1 MTQMKRLRRNLSWF
15 ALTALLTGGFSA
27 WAAGCGSDDSSQ
39 FPGGN
44 DGGGGDGQTFGD
56 GGGGLGNNDGG
67 GNGGDGSA
75 QAIVIT
81 PANPTVNVTIT
92 NGVVTA
98 TPVDFVAKTLS
109 GSPVAASWSLDR
121 GELGTLVTGTGVFSA
136 GGTVAGTGIVSAAY
150 GASIATT
157 KVTVT
162 IDSVQIG
169 NDYGDGG
176 VPDGGAGGVG
186 GVGGEG
192 LGGAV
197 DGGVENSLATTGTA
211 PTSKAQLGFLYPYD
225 KTVWPRGQLAPLLQW
240 ESNLTGIS
248 AVYIHLSEA
257 GYDFKGYYSVSGPS
271 QYHQPIDQAAWA
283 QATNSNTGDN
293 LHVELK
299 VLSSTGVIGPIT
311 RDWIVAPGILQGTV
325 YYNSYRTQLAVPVSG
340 ETRAAAVLSI
350 KPGATGPTLAIPGA
364 RTQCVVC
371 HVVSD
376 DGSTMFAQ
384 YGVEPGN
391 DYSRGDSYD
400 LADGGAHI
408 QTYTGTASDGTTNNR
423 KFLWSAPWKDGTFAM
438 QSNADGDGNETQEAF
453 VGPENIYRRDNGAA
467 APSTGLGGVNLA
479 VTPSFSRD
487 GKSVAFDGWTMNGD
501 AGLPSGNG
509 HTLDVMDFACGSGG
523 STDGG
528 PSCGSMA
535 FSALRRVYTNTDT
548 TNGYVGWP
556 AWTPDSEALVFHN
569 VVTKPTGG
577 APLATWNNAQA
588 QLWYTNIPPSSG
600 TYPDGGTAPAAAPIR
615 MNALNGLD
623 STGASYLPLPAD
635 ATNPNETAN
644 SNHSLDTLY
653 NYEPTIN
660 PIASGGYY
668 WVVFTSRRMY
678 GNIATLDAFDTGNG
692 SDPVAKKLWV
702 AAIDINPT
710 PGTDP
715 SHPAFYLPGQEI
727 NAGNMRGFWVVDPCR
742 SNGSS
747 CDTGD
752 ECCNGFCR
760 APDDGGGLVCGDKL
774 LGCAQEFE
782 KCTTSAD
789 CCGSG
794 SLTCING
801 TCSVP
806 GPR

>member
-1 MTQMKRLRRNLSWF
+1 MTPLKRMRRNLSLF
-15 ALTALLTGGFSA
+15 ALTAVIGVGFSG

-44 DGGGGDGQTFGD
+44 DGGGNGDVQTFGD
-56 GGGGLGNNDGG
+56 GNNVFGNGDGS
-67 GNGGDGSA
+67 NGGDGSV
-75 QAIVIT
+75 QALVIT
-81 PANPTVNVTIT
+81 PANPTVSVSIT

-98 TPVDFVAKTLS
+98 TPVNFVAKTLA
-109 GSPVAASWSLDR
+109 GVEVAASWSIDR
-121 GELGTLVTGTGVFSA
+121 GELGNLVAGTGVFTA
-136 GGTVAGTGIVSAAY
+136 GGTVAGSGVVSAAY

-162 IDSVQIG
+162 IASVQIG

-176 VPDGGAGGVG
+176 VPEAGAGGVG

-192 LGGAV
+192 LGGSV
-197 DGGVENSLATTGTA
+197 DGGVENSLATGGTA
-211 PTSKAQLGFLYPYD
+211 PTSKSQLGFIYPYD

-240 ESNLTGIS
+240 ESSLSGIS
-248 AVYIHLSEA
+248 AVYIHLSET
-257 GYDFKGYYSVSGPS
+257 GYDFQGFYSVSGAS
-271 QYHQPIDQAAWA
+271 RFHQPIDQAAWA

-293 LHVELK
+293 LRVDVK
-299 VLSSTGVIGPIT
+299 VLSSGGVVTGPIT
-311 RDWIVAPGILQGTV
+311 ENWIVAPGILQGTV

-340 ETRAAAVLSI
+340 ETRAAAILSI
-350 KPGATGPTLAIPGA
+350 KPGATSPTLALPGA
-364 RTQCVVC
+364 ANKCIVC

-376 DGSTMFAQ
+376 DGSTLFAQ
-384 YGVEPGN
+384 YGVEPNN

-400 LADGGAHI
+400 MADGGSTIA
-408 QTYTGTASDGTTNNR
+408 TYTGNAADGTSNNR
-423 KFLWSAPWKDGTFAM
+423 KFLWSAPWKDGTFAL
-438 QSNADGDGNETQEAF
+438 QSVGNTQEASG
-453 VGPENIYRRDNGAA
+453 GPENIYRRDNGGA
-467 APSTGLGGVNLA
+467 APSTGLGAVNQA
-479 VTPSFSRD
+479 VTPAFSRD
-487 GKSVAFDGWTMNGD
+487 GKSVAFDGWTLNAD

-509 HTLDVMDFACGSGG
+509 HTLDVMDFACGAGG

-528 PSCGSMA
+528 PSCGSMS
-535 FSALRRVYTNTDT
+535 FSALRRVYTNADT
-548 TNGYVGWP
+548 TNGFVGWP

-569 VVTKPTGG
+569 VVVAPGG
-577 APLATWNNAQA
+577 GSSPLATWNQAQA
-588 QLWYTNIPPSSG
+588 QLWYSNIPPASG
-600 TYPDGGTAPAAAPIR
+600 TFADGGAAPAATPIR

-623 STGASYLPLPAD
+623 STGASYLPAPAD
-635 ATNPNETAN
+635 VTGSNPN
-644 SNHSLDTLY
+644 HSTDAIY

-702 AAIDINPT
+702 AAIDINPA
-710 PGTDP
+710 PGVDP

-747 CDTGD
+747 CETGD

-760 APDDGGGLVCGDKL
+760 APDDGGGLVCGDKPA
-774 LGCAQEFE
+774 GCVQEFE
-782 KCTTSAD
+782 KCTTSSD

-794 SLTCING
+794 TLTCING
-801 TCSVP
+801 TCSTP